1 MKTLIKEEQGWL
13 YKDKMDLKVKKK
25 ITRDR
30 DKVI

>member
-30 DKVI
+30 